1 MYRCGAVCTDCVGSH
16 YRPMENRRYQEKPK
30 TDKWIDDKEWT
41 GQK

>member
-1 MYRCGAVCTDCVGSH
+1 
-16 YRPMENRRYQEKPK
+16 MENRRYQEKPK